1 MKAISITD
9 LGQEAKEQ
17 EGMFWAGRTQEP
29 DPEPAL
35 WGHPVGLGVH
45 RTGAPRVCRS
55 WGEAV
60 VPGQLGAE
68 RAARAGGS
76 GPGTHWCCA
85 SPSAGGP
92 ILGPILGPPLGP
104 PLGPTLFSATSSGG
118 GLTACWVRRH
128 SQTEK
133 RSTERG
139 IVSQD
144 KGRIKTQRGDNNGS
158 GVSKEKTAGL
168 LEQDLQHG
176 PTEKARSPE
185 QQQQRACVTGR
196 DDGQP
201 GCSGDAIGSTR

>member
-1 MKAISITD
+1 MLPAPAGPGERPWCPASWEQSVQQE
-9 LGQEAKEQ
+9 LAAAGQAHT
-17 EGMFWAGRTQEP
+17 GAALL
-29 DPEPAL
+29 PA
-35 WGHPVGLGVH
+35 PVGP
-45 RTGAPRVCRS
+45 T
-55 WGEAV
+55 
-60 VPGQLGAE
+60 
-68 RAARAGGS
+68 
-76 GPGTHWCCA
+76 
-85 SPSAGGP
+85 
-92 ILGPILGPPLGP
+92 LGPILGPPLGP

-118 GLTACWVRRH
+118 GLMACWVRRR